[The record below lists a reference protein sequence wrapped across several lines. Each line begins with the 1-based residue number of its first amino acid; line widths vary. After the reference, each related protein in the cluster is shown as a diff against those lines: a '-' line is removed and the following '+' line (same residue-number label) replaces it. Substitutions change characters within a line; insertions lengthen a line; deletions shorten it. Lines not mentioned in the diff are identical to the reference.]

1 MAERPFFAGQSPKE
15 LIVIFTSFNTG
26 ASPLEK
32 VAISGFNGK
41 RRQSEAAGETNQKI
55 AVSIN

>member
-1 MAERPFFAGQSPKE
+1 MAERPFFAGQSPKK
-15 LIVIFTSFNTG
+15 LIVIFTSSNTG

-32 VAISGFNGK
+32 VVISGFNGK
-41 RRQSEAAGETNQKI
+41 RRQSEAGETNQKI